1 MRGTTGR
8 HRQATHS
15 ASRGGFAWLARSA
28 CTTLGMRKL
37 PMARLTKIVSGGQ
50 KGVDQTALRAAI
62 DCGLECGG
70 WCPPDCQDEDGPI
83 PAEYALQPTA
93 DETSLLAPKVS
104 RSQRTEWN
112 VFCSDATVIFHVPK
126 PGEDDPGTLWTA
138 KVARRFKRPCLL
150 CDPRAP
156 SAVREIIRWLAAIE
170 KQHERPVRWLNVAGP
185 SKRQLSAEV
194 GNSECDRFLE
204 ATRTVIIEVV
214 RELGHLDAGDQHPN

>member
-1 MRGTTGR
+1 L
-8 HRQATHS
+8 HRQAAHA

-28 CTTLGMRKL
+28 GATLGMRKL

-70 WCPPDCQDEDGPI
+70 WCPPDGQDEDGPI

-93 DETSLLAPKVS
+93 HETSLLAPKVR

-112 VFCSDATVIFHVPK
+112 VFCSDATVIFRASK

-156 SAVREIIRWLAAIE
+156 TAVPEIIRWLAATE
-170 KQHERPVRWLNVAGP
+170 KQQERPVRWLNVAGP
-185 SKRQLSAEV
+185 SKRRLSVEV
-194 GNSECDRFLE
+194 GDSECDRFLE
-204 ATRTVIIEVV
+204 ATRAVIIEVV
-214 RELGHLDAGDQHPN
+214 RGLGDLDARDQQPN